1 QWCCSSPDCCHTKK
15 VCFRCKSR
23 SCPHCGVKAGAQ
35 WIQYLLSLVP
45 DCPWQHIVFTLPCQY
60 WSLVFNNRWLLA
72 EMSRIAAD
80 VIQEICRQAD
90 VEPGIFTVIHTWG
103 RDQQWH
109 PHIHLSTTAG
119 GVTSGHTWKNL
130 HFYAR
135 KVMSMWRYRITRLLS
150 RKYPE
155 LLIPDA
161 LAAEGSRKREWNRF
175 LDTHYRRGWNV
186 NVSRVM
192 DNAVHVAVYFGSY
205 LKKPPVPLSRLE
217 HYAGQDEIGLRYN
230 SHRTKREEYLVM
242 SGDEFMERFSWHVAD
257 KGFRMVRY
265 YGFLSPAKRR
275 LLDEVVYIITE
286 TVRKTAKQIT
296 WRGMYQRLLKADP
309 LKCVLCGSQMR
320 FTGLKRGYRLAELVM
335 MHEPLARM
343 RWCG

>member
-1 QWCCSSPDCCHTKK
+1 
-15 VCFRCKSR
+15 
-23 SCPHCGVKAGAQ
+23 
-35 WIQYLLSLVP
+35 
-45 DCPWQHIVFTLPCQY
+45 
-60 WSLVFNNRWLLA
+60 
-72 EMSRIAAD
+72 MSRIAAD
-80 VIQEICRQAD
+80 VILDICRQAE
-90 VEPGIFTVIHTWG
+90 VEPGIFTVIHTWE

-155 LLIPDA
+155 LVILDG
-161 LAAEGSRKREWNRF
+161 LAAEGSSKRDWNRF
-175 LDTHYRRGWNV
+175 QDTHYLRGWNV
-186 NVSRVM
+186 NASRVM
-192 DNAVHVAVYFGSY
+192 DNATYVAVYSGSY
-205 LKKPPVPLSRLE
+205 LKKPPVPMSWLE
-217 HYAGQDEIGLRYN
+217 HCASQDEIGLRYN

-242 SGDEFMERFSWHVAD
+242 SGDGFIERFSWHVAD

-265 YGFLSPAKRR
+265 YGFLSSAKRR
-275 LLDEVVYIITE
+275 LLEDVVYVITE
-286 TVRKTAKQIT
+286 TVRKTARQIT
-296 WRGMYQRLLKADP
+296 RRGMYQRLLKVDP

-320 FTGLKRGYRLAELVM
+320 FTGLKRGYRLTEPVVM
-335 MHEPLARM
+335 HKPLARI